1 VQETVNCL
9 DNLNL
14 VGSKVKFLD
23 SETSRQSLI
32 LFMAATQEE
41 FSLDEGKA
49 TVEEAYADL
58 QRKNQDF
65 TRPYDNRNNKIWL
78 LQQTLLLSNHRS
90 NAEVLECL
98 GLSLALSPPLNGWW
112 FKTFMLP
119 GDAVPIIRG
128 ERDNILPECT
138 EIDTRRDD
146 LKVSTE
152 WRKRQ
157 SEAHADMVNLRQ
169 SYIIAQQYEPP
180 YKGYQYKS
188 LSDDKSVLKL
198 VKSTWPPS
206 RRVFNEQIV
215 NDAPSLVHFDFDCT
229 FKNESLRKDPYKF
242 AQKFQAQ
249 AQKYVTDLFWEYYE
263 TEVKNV
269 DMRILQAHRFTKDKQ
284 KFSLHIIIPGLKFN
298 NLGDRLLIGKCM
310 EDYKLKYIEKKGDW
324 AQSRKGMMICKWVD
338 CTIYSQNRMIRMAE
352 NCKAGEPNSH
362 LKYHDDEH
370 SKKWPDNEDGKF
382 YASLLTRSENLC
394 LAKSLRFPQPKHNIF
409 IDGKTT
415 RPCRKLKDFEG
426 ERYNLRFAETMK
438 YIVSTQ
444 ECVYEKL
451 RESLKRIPGEWQG
464 YYGCL
469 AVSKLGLK
477 VLHKALLDERKREA
491 IKNIKIFIKEN
502 NVFHE
507 HLRQSE
513 DEIKY
518 QIDDKHHG
526 VLRRVLKRIKRD
538 FKSEPV
544 RQRPP
549 RAMAVPSINEVKKL
563 LKRKWPQQTPKPREV
578 PTNSTIFNILGC
590 YCHIHKRFH
599 SGNNQYVTWT
609 VKPSFISIKYKCH
622 HVDKGDSNKQS
633 ISLWK

>member
-1 VQETVNCL
+1 
-9 DNLNL
+9 
-14 VGSKVKFLD
+14 
-23 SETSRQSLI
+23 
-32 LFMAATQEE
+32 MAATQEG
-41 FSLDEGKA
+41 FSLDEGKPM
-49 TVEEAYADL
+49 VEEAYADL
-58 QRKNQDF
+58 QRKKQDS
-65 TRPYDNRNNKIWL
+65 TRSYADKDKIWL
-78 LQQTLLLSNHRS
+78 LQQTLLLSSHRS
-90 NAEVLECL
+90 DAEVLECL

-157 SEAHADMVNLRQ
+157 SEAHAEMVNLRQ

-180 YKGYQYKS
+180 YKGYQYKNV
-188 LSDDKSVLKL
+188 SDDKSVFKL
-198 VKSTWPPS
+198 VKNTLPPS

-229 FKNESLRKDPYKF
+229 FKNELLRKDPYKF
-242 AQKFQAQ
+242 APKFQAQ
-249 AQKYVTDLFWEYYE
+249 AQAYVTALFLNYYK

-298 NLGDRLLIGKCM
+298 NLGDRLLIRKCM
-310 EDYKLKYIEKKGDW
+310 EDYKLKYIKKKEDW
-324 AQSRKGMMICKWVD
+324 AQSMMICEWVD

-352 NCKAGEPNSH
+352 NCKAGEPSSR
-362 LKYHDDEH
+362 LKYYDDEH
-370 SKKWPDNEDGKF
+370 SKKWPDNEDDKF
-382 YASLLTRSENLC
+382 YASLLTRSENLR
-394 LAKSLRFPQPKHNIF
+394 LAECLRFPQPKHNIF

-426 ERYNLRFAETMK
+426 ERYDLRFVKRMK

-451 RESLKRIPGEWQG
+451 RESLKRMPGEWQG

-469 AVSKLGLK
+469 AVSEDGLK
-477 VLHKALLDERKREA
+477 ILHKALLDERKREA
-491 IKNIKIFIKEN
+491 IKNIRKFIEEN
-502 NVFHE
+502 NVFRE

-538 FKSEPV
+538 FKIEPV
-544 RQRPP
+544 RQAPP
-549 RAMAVPSINEVKKL
+549 RAMAEPSIDEVKKL
-563 LKRKWPQQTPKPREV
+563 LKRKWPTKTPV
-578 PTNSTIFNILGC
+578 PSEFKIYQDSTIFNILGC

>member
-1 VQETVNCL
+1 
-9 DNLNL
+9 
-14 VGSKVKFLD
+14 
-23 SETSRQSLI
+23 
-32 LFMAATQEE
+32 
-41 FSLDEGKA
+41 
-49 TVEEAYADL
+49 
-58 QRKNQDF
+58 
-65 TRPYDNRNNKIWL
+65 
-78 LQQTLLLSNHRS
+78 
-90 NAEVLECL
+90 
-98 GLSLALSPPLNGWW
+98 
-112 FKTFMLP
+112 MLP

-229 FKNESLRKDPYKF
+229 FENEFLRKDPYKF
-242 AQKFQAQ
+242 APKFQAQ
-249 AQKYVTDLFWEYYE
+249 AQAYVTALFLEYYYIRVE
-263 TEVKNV
+263 NV
-269 DMRILQAHRFTKDKQ
+269 DMRILQAHRFTKNKQ

-298 NLGDRLLIGKCM
+298 NLGDRLLIRKCM
-310 EDYKLKYIEKKGDW
+310 EDYKLKYNENNDW
-324 AQSRKGMMICKWVD
+324 AQSMMICEWVD

-352 NCKAGEPNSH
+352 NCKAGEPSSR
-362 LKYHDDEH
+362 LKYYDDEH
-370 SKKWPDNEDGKF
+370 SKKWPDNEDDKF
-382 YASLLTRSENLC
+382 YASLLTRSENLR
-394 LAKSLRFPQPKHNIF
+394 LANCLRFPQPKHNIF
-409 IDGKTT
+409 INGNTT

-426 ERYNLRFAETMK
+426 ERYDLRFVKRMK

-451 RESLKRIPGEWQG
+451 RESLKRMPGEWQG

-469 AVSKLGLK
+469 AVSERGLK
-477 VLHKALLDERKREA
+477 VLHKELLDERKREA
-491 IKNIKIFIKEN
+491 IKNIKKFIKEN
-502 NVFHE
+502 NVFRE

-549 RAMAVPSINEVKKL
+549 RAMAVPSMDEVKKL
-563 LKRKWPQQTPKPREV
+563 LKRKWPQQTPV
-578 PTNSTIFNILGC
+578 PSEFKIYEDSTIFNILGC
-590 YCHIHKRFH
+590 YCHIHKRVH
-599 SGNNQYVTWT
+599 TSNNQFVSWT

-622 HVDKGDSNKQS
+622 HVNKGDSNKQS
-633 ISLWK
+633 ISLLK